1 VIKKSLLFFL
11 VIFLISLQ
19 ADFKNGEKIFNKKC
33 SSCHSAHIPMKDL
46 KDNFFSKKNKV
57 LNLKYPTVNMLA
69 YALVDSPKHIGDK
82 DDPEMQQV
90 EIEEFISSY
99 LENPDLNNSICDDH
113 VSKYYV
119 KKEKVDYKLSS
130 EDISSLSIYFMN
142 YKKNRLAKKP
152 IIQRVLSNDYNEK
165 DLLQEAKDTNKR
177 IMIYAT
183 SKSCYFCK
191 KMDKNVFSLNEV
203 KEEINKDFIFLK
215 VDIEDVS
222 LPFNLN
228 KGYRGM
234 TPTFFA
240 LDENAKLINKYPG
253 SWTKDDF
260 LLILKEN
267 INEKISENDK

>member
-1 VIKKSLLFFL
+1 MIKKSLLSLLL
-11 VIFLISLQ
+11 VFSISLW
-19 ADFKNGEKIFNKKC
+19 ADFKTGEKIFNTKC
-33 SSCHSAHIPMKDL
+33 SSCHSTHVSMKDL
-46 KDNFFSKKNKV
+46 KENFFVKENKT

-82 DDPEMQQV
+82 EDPEMQQV
-90 EIEEFISSY
+90 EIEEFLQSY

-130 EDISSLSIYFMN
+130 DDISSLSLYFMN

-152 IIQRVLSNDYNEK
+152 IKQRVLTKNYNED
-165 DLLQEAKDTNKR
+165 DLLKDAQKNNKR
-177 IMIYAT
+177 IMVYAT
-183 SKSCYFCK
+183 SKSCHFCK
-191 KMDKNVFSLNEV
+191 KMDKEVLSLIEV
-203 KEEINKDFIFLK
+203 KEEINKDFILLK
-215 VDIEDVS
+215 VDIEEVS

-253 SWTKDDF
+253 SWNKDDF

-267 INEKISENDK
+267 TKENNK